1 MTLILSGTNGLSDV
15 DGDASTPAV
24 RGTDANT
31 GIFFP
36 AADTIA
42 FAEGGVE
49 AMRIDSSGNVG
60 IGVTPSAWNSSQW
73 SVFEGA
79 YGGALAFFKASN
91 VPVTVLTSNAFND
104 ATGWKYKTTDPALQ
118 YEMDGNGGT
127 YKWFQAASGTAG
139 DPITFTQAMTLDASG
154 NVGIG
159 TSSPASDARLTLDNG
174 GSGSVALMFRRS
186 GSGEVDCAIQND
198 AALVFRAGTDSSTVA
213 GITERARITSG
224 GDLLVGT
231 TTGVGSGRQELIV
244 GGNAG
249 GTYIGLGRSGT
260 NAANIQLDSGDNLS
274 IQNTA
279 SQPINVVATTNG
291 VTLANGGTSWGAFSD
306 ERKKDI
312 IEPITNAA
320 EKVSSLRAVIGKY
333 KTEEDGI
340 RRSMLIAQDVQ
351 AVLPEAVVE
360 NNDGDLILH
369 YTDTIPLLVA
379 AIKELKAELDTVK
392 AELATLKG

>member
-1 MTLILSGTNGLSDV
+1 MTLILNGTNGLSDV

-24 RGTDANT
+24 RGTDANS
-31 GIFFP
+31 GIFFG
-36 AADTIA
+36 TT
-42 FAEGGVE
+42 ER
-49 AMRIDSSGNVG
+49 MRID
-60 IGVTPSAWNSSQW
+60 T
-73 SVFEGA
+73 
-79 YGGALAFFKASN
+79 
-91 VPVTVLTSNAFND
+91 
-104 ATGWKYKTTDPALQ
+104 
-118 YEMDGNGGT
+118 
-127 YKWFQAASGTAG
+127 
-139 DPITFTQAMTLDASG
+139 SG